1 MMSQYQRLTFLFRSL
16 NSLNK
21 MKLLPLKPFLI
32 LICIATGL
40 PSFGQNIDSTTF
52 VNAKWKKQKVAPRT
66 KLFVHHF
73 NEKNLFSANQNIS
86 FIEVKN
92 KGKVM
97 AFDIG
102 YEVQELKT
110 TGTFG
115 KENNAIAA
123 INGTFFDV
131 KNGGSVDFIKVNG
144 KVVTANR
151 LEKNNKRALH
161 QKAAV
166 VISNG
171 KLDLKK
177 WDGSEKW
184 ENSLQE
190 DDVMLSGPLLSI
202 KGKDETLDSV
212 PFNTLR
218 HPRSAI
224 GIKPNGK
231 VVLLTID
238 GRHENAAGVNLFELT
253 KIMRWLGCTS
263 AINLDG
269 GGSTAL
275 WINSVQG
282 NGIVNYPSDNKK
294 WDHEGSRKVA
304 NTILLKRNK

>member
-1 MMSQYQRLTFLFRSL
+1 MKKSFSIKFLLLT
-16 NSLNK
+16 
-21 MKLLPLKPFLI
+21 
-32 LICIATGL
+32 ICLAVGHL
-40 PSFGQNIDSTTF
+40 SYGQNLDSVTF
-52 VNAKWKKQKVAPRT
+52 VNTKWKKQKVAPKT

-73 NEKNLFSANQNIS
+73 NEKNLFAANQNIS
-86 FIEVKN
+86 YIEVKN
-92 KGKVM
+92 KGK
-97 AFDIG
+97 AIG
-102 YEVQELKT
+102 FRVGSEVKELKT
-110 TGTFG
+110 TATFG

-123 INGTFFDV
+123 INGTFFDI

-144 KVVTANR
+144 KVISVNR
-151 LEKNNKRALH
+151 LEKNDKRAMH

-166 VISNG
+166 VISEG
-171 KLDLKK
+171 KLNLKK

-184 ENSLQE
+184 EHNLQE
-190 DDVMLSGPLLSI
+190 EDVMLSGPLLAI
-202 KGKDETLDSV
+202 GGTNEKLDSV

-231 VVLLTID
+231 VILLTID
-238 GRHENAAGVNLFELT
+238 GRHENSAGASLFELT

-275 WINSVQG
+275 WIDTKEG
-282 NGIVNYPSDNKK
+282 NGVVNYPADNKK

-304 NTILLKRNK
+304 DVILLKRNK